1 MLRVTKILDK
11 TISGFIR
18 KFKATFYSSD
28 AVYLEQYHGGGD
40 DYNPPSNIRALS
52 AFLGNNPR
60 DGVIFLF
67 RDNTERKSAPG
78 EKRIYST
85 DENGKVVKA
94 EIHLKN
100 NGDIVII
107 PSGKILT
114 SGNWEHNGNLDVLG
128 TISGDVVAAKNG
140 VSGTYSTSV
149 TSEKGIVTGGK

>member
-1 MLRVTKILDK
+1 MLKLTKILDK
-11 TISGFIR
+11 TVSGFIR
-18 KFKATFYSSD
+18 KFKATFYGSD

-60 DGVIFLF
+60 DGAIFLF
-67 RDNTERKSAPG
+67 RDNTERKSDPG

-85 DENGKVVKA
+85 DENGEIIKA

-114 SGNWEHNGNLDVLG
+114 SGKWEH
-128 TISGDVVAAKNG
+128 K
-140 VSGTYSTSV
+140 
-149 TSEKGIVTGGK
+149 